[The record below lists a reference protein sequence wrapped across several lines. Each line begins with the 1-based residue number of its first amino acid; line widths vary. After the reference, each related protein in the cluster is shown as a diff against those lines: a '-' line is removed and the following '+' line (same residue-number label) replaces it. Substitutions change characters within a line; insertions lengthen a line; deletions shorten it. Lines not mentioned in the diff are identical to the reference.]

1 MQSKPQQLITSLDQG
16 RAFYSSTI
24 HRQQLFNLLFS
35 MHYFWK
41 LIGRLQFFSIFYENL
56 ITSIGLLRRG
66 ERARI
71 FL

>member
-1 MQSKPQQLITSLDQG
+1 MQSKPPQLITSLDQG
-16 RAFYSSTI
+16 QAFYSSKI

-41 LIGRLQFFSIFYENL
+41 LTGRLQFFSIFYEDL
-56 ITSIGLLRRG
+56 ITSTGLLRRG
-66 ERARI
+66 ERARV